1 MRTPEYENQGDI
13 GEDEGVNYER
23 AMEIALEQAHFSSK
37 ASGDVPVG
45 AVVLDEVGRLVG
57 IGSNRRELLSDPV
70 GHAEIVA
77 IKSAARALG
86 KWRLDGC
93 TLVVTLEPCAMC
105 AGAIQQSRISRVVF
119 GAFDEKAGA
128 VGSSID
134 ILRDP
139 RALQKVEV
147 VSGLMKEECARL
159 LGDFFKER
167 RA

>member
-1 MRTPEYENQGDI
+1 MK
-13 GEDEGVNYER
+13 YER
-23 AMEIALEQAHFSSK
+23 AMEISLEQARFSSK

-45 AVVLDEVGRLVG
+45 AVVLDEAGRLVG

-105 AGAIQQSRISRVVF
+105 AGAIAQSRISRLVF

-128 VGSSID
+128 VGSLMD
-134 ILRDP
+134 VLRDP
-139 RALQKVEV
+139 RAPHKVEV
-147 VSGLMKEECARL
+147 ISGVMKEECASVL
-159 LGDFFKER
+159 QEFFKEQR
-167 RA
+167 S